1 MGQSYFQQGMF
12 APATFSLFI
21 RNYPSDRSYFV
32 SAGLEDVLRFL
43 KEFEFTKEDVEYL
56 SSTEI
61 FAPDFLNYLSG
72 LRFTGDVWAIP
83 EGRLF
88 FLNEPILEVTAPI
101 IQAQLVE
108 TFITNQVNLQSIIAT
123 KASRCI
129 WAAKGRPVMDFA
141 LRRAHGMDAGLKV
154 ARATYMTGFA
164 STSNVLAGKAYGIPV
179 DGTMAHSFIS
189 SFEDELEAFRAFA
202 SSFPER
208 CILLI
213 DTYDTIQGA
222 RKAALVGK
230 EMRAAGHCLQ
240 GVRLDSGNIEQLS
253 QEVRRILDESG
264 LQNTLIIASGALD
277 EHELDNLLSHGAK
290 IDSFGVGTK
299 VGVSADAP
307 WSDISYKLVQYG
319 DRSVFKLS
327 TGKAY
332 LPGEKQVRRYA
343 DSRGNLSHDV
353 IGLRNEKS
361 NGGEPL
367 LRQVMKEG
375 ELLSQQPSLEN
386 IRCTFSD
393 EISLLDEKYKALNDP
408 PTFPVETSTRL
419 KKLRI
424 KSEQVV
430 STKSLSLTTDKMWQ
444 SSQA

>member
-1 MGQSYFQQGMF
+1 
-12 APATFSLFI
+12 
-21 RNYPSDRSYFV
+21 
-32 SAGLEDVLRFL
+32 
-43 KEFEFTKEDVEYL
+43 
-56 SSTEI
+56 
-61 FAPDFLNYLSG
+61 
-72 LRFTGDVWAIP
+72 
-83 EGRLF
+83 
-88 FLNEPILEVTAPI
+88 
-101 IQAQLVE
+101 
-108 TFITNQVNLQSIIAT
+108 
-123 KASRCI
+123 
-129 WAAKGRPVMDFA
+129 
-141 LRRAHGMDAGLKV
+141 MDAGLKV

-253 QEVRRILDESG
+253 QEVRGILDESG

-277 EHELDNLLSHGAK
+277 EYELDNLLSHGAK

-319 DRSVFKLS
+319 DRSVLKLS

-332 LPGEKQVRRYA
+332 LPGEKQVQRYT

-367 LRQVMKEG
+367 LRHVMKEG
-375 ELLSQQPSLEN
+375 ALLSQQPSLEN

-408 PTFPVETSTRL
+408 PTFPVETSTEL
-419 KKLRI
+419 KKLHI

-430 STKSLSLTTDKMWQ
+430 SMGSLSMTKDKMWH
-444 SSQA
+444 